1 MKLASTPTE
10 HSVYSK
16 HRLSRRQ
23 ALIARHTGP
32 VLSFYLSAAHSMVCG
47 SALCRAFREGMERL
61 EDALKAHGAEIAQRQ
76 VFCDAMGGEALWAVR
91 APHPSLRRL
100 CAQLE
105 REDALSG
112 LFRFHVLD
120 PQTPPHAAADAPT
133 VPPQGAP
140 DERQVIQAYFAQQDR
155 EVLAALAAKALLY
168 EVCTAPKPGLV
179 DRFNNGSHR
188 DMDLFTFLD
197 STAALIPYFTAAVRI
212 GQETAGLPAQE
223 TFLRLRRAGLRAE
236 RDMFRATSG
245 INTHKGAV
253 FTLGALCGAVGR
265 LWSPAGPPR
274 DSAAVFRQC
283 SLLCTHAVGED
294 WERMARGKAVTTG
307 QKLYQAYGIEGIR
320 GELIRGLPSVAQVGL
335 PALERELSAG
345 ASLEEAGVAVLLHLI
360 AHLTD
365 TNLIARGGL
374 EGQRWAAAQAQALL
388 REGSPSP
395 EQVRALD
402 DAFIRRNLSPGG
414 CADLLAV
421 TYFMHFLRTL
431 PDTAAAPCPADPAGQ
446 NKA

>member
-1 MKLASTPTE
+1 
-10 HSVYSK
+10 
-16 HRLSRRQ
+16 
-23 ALIARHTGP
+23 
-32 VLSFYLSAAHSMVCG
+32 
-47 SALCRAFREGMERL
+47 
-61 EDALKAHGAEIAQRQ
+61 
-76 VFCDAMGGEALWAVR
+76 
-91 APHPSLRRL
+91 
-100 CAQLE
+100 
-105 REDALSG
+105 
-112 LFRFHVLD
+112 
-120 PQTPPHAAADAPT
+120 
-133 VPPQGAP
+133 
-140 DERQVIQAYFAQQDR
+140 
-155 EVLAALAAKALLY
+155 
-168 EVCTAPKPGLV
+168 
-179 DRFNNGSHR
+179 
-188 DMDLFTFLD
+188 
-197 STAALIPYFTAAVRI
+197 
-212 GQETAGLPAQE
+212 
-223 TFLRLRRAGLRAE
+223 
-236 RDMFRATSG
+236 MFRATSG

-274 DSAAVFRQC
+274 DSAAVLRQC

-294 WERMARGKAVTTG
+294 WKRMARGKAVTTG